1 MAVTVVH
8 ALLWSYRKTSC
19 DFRVIINWKLTMPP
33 QKEKFLFN
41 PECHYAY
48 SSRIKKQQSQN
59 RLPFGLRLCFRTVR
73 GHAGIFPV
81 CWVLMTLPFFLFF
94 QECFYQCSPK
104 VYRYEDPNF
113 KGGLKGNIQDSI
125 LIYYAW
131 QCMIVSTY
139 IWADILARDQDHVL
153 CISHFRHVFKTSVIH
168 LMYGQEGKQNSLPWD
183 PYIMCFA
190 IYLDFPL
197 NNHMAKT
204 CCCIR
209 HAGNNCAIVSWSGY
223 ICIYQGHVTK
233 NQPITVFILLGEG
246 LGV

>member
-1 MAVTVVH
+1 MS
-8 ALLWSYRKTSC
+8 LCIQFS
-19 DFRVIINWKLTMPP
+19 D
-33 QKEKFLFN
+33 
-41 PECHYAY
+41 
-48 SSRIKKQQSQN
+48 KKKKQSQN

-73 GHAGIFPV
+73 GHARIFPV

-209 HAGNNCAIVSWSGY
+209 HAGNNCAIVLWSGY

-233 NQPITVFILLGEG
+233 NQPITVLILLGEG